1 MKKLLFK
8 VLMVVI
14 VVGFT
19 NMGGIAQSKLTSK
32 NVSIE
37 ISGTS
42 TLHDWTMK
50 GSGGICAADYSFD
63 GAGKMTGIQNMTFSV
78 PANLLKSG
86 KGAMD
91 KNAYKALKTDKNP
104 NIMAK
109 FNLATILGTSDQ
121 NYNANTSLAL
131 TIAGKT
137 LEVPLTANVKVT
149 GNTITVTA
157 EKAIDMKDWEVA
169 PPSFMMGSVKT
180 GKDVKVKVN
189 FTLDNPIN

>member
-8 VLMVVI
+8 VLLVVI
-14 VVGFT
+14 AVGFT
-19 NMGGIAQSKLTSK
+19 NMAGIAQSKLTSK

-50 GSGGICAADYSFD
+50 GSGGICTADYSFD
-63 GAGKMTGIQNMTFSV
+63 GTGKMTGIQNMTFSV
-78 PANLLKSG
+78 PVNLLKSG

-109 FNLATILGTSDQ
+109 FNLATILGTSNQ

-157 EKAIDMKDWEVA
+157 EKSIDMKDWEVV

>member
-1 MKKLLFK
+1 
-8 VLMVVI
+8 MVVI
-14 VVGFT
+14 GYTKIGAF
-19 NMGGIAQSKLTSK
+19 AQSKLTSK
-32 NVSIE
+32 NVNVE

-50 GSGGICAADYSFD
+50 GTGGICAADYSFD

-78 PANLLKSG
+78 PVNLLKSG

-109 FNLATILGTSDQ
+109 FNLATVLGTSNQ

-137 LEVPLTANVKVT
+137 IEVPLTANVKVN

-157 EKAIDMKDWEVA
+157 EKSINMVDWEVA
-169 PPSFMMGSVKT
+169 PPSFMMGTVKT